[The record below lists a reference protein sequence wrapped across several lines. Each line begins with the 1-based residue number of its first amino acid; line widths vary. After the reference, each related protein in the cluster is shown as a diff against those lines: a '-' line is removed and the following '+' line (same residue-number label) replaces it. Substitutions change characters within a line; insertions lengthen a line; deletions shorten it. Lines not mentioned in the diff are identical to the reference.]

1 MQSSV
6 SSPSPVVSDE
16 TARWAWRLSA
26 FILLY
31 TTWVWSGMRPSF
43 HNVTMLVALA
53 LVAVAFRGGAVRTW
67 ICDPIFWLGLLFLV
81 YLAVPWLNAGR
92 VLYYDV
98 AFQCWQYTPPPCP
111 RWPFAFDRTEAGQMV
126 AWFFPVWV
134 LVLVVRSPLLDGKAA
149 LRLLHLIVL
158 NAGLLALFGVVQ
170 FLSGSRSIYGVTPL
184 SCNFFATFPYSNHAA
199 AFFLMAAA
207 LAAGMLFRIYWRVRG
222 LGGDGPAG
230 LFSLVLFLCLTGAC
244 LSLSRAGILLS
255 GLLGLGLLAY
265 GWRLG
270 RLGFSPADRFRFA
283 VGALTLLTLGA
294 ASIFALGEEL
304 IRHEFTV
311 AQASPVWGHLNMGL
325 SGRPH
330 FVRAAWTMWLDHPWW
345 GVGGWGYRHLVSF
358 YVDPGLW
365 PELQKLGWA
374 NVHCDALQFLAE
386 FGLAGTSLIGA
397 VVVLLVWP
405 ARRSGTGP
413 QPLHVL
419 ALTGLALVLV
429 FSMIDLPF
437 RCPAILYT
445 WSVVL
450 AVLPKIAATA
460 SV

>member
-1 MQSSV
+1 MSSH
-6 SSPSPVVSDE
+6 SPSLSDGA
-16 TARWAWRLSA
+16 ARWAWRLSA

-31 TTWVWSGMRPSF
+31 TTWVWAGMRPSF
-43 HNVTMLVALA
+43 HCVAILAALA
-53 LVAVAFRGGAVRTW
+53 LMAVVIRGGAGRALW
-67 ICDPIFWLGLLFLV
+67 RDPVFWLGLLFFA

-98 AFQCWQYTPPPCP
+98 AFQRWQYTPPPWP
-111 RWPFAFDRTEAGQMV
+111 GWPFSFDRTEAGRMV
-126 AWFFPVWV
+126 AWFFPAWV
-134 LVLVVRSPLLDGKAA
+134 LVLAVRSPLVDGKAA
-149 LRLLHLIVL
+149 LRLLHLIVIS
-158 NAGLLALFGVVQ
+158 AGLLALFGVVQ
-170 FLSGSRSIYGVTPL
+170 FLSGVRSIYGVTPL
-184 SCNFFATFPYSNHAA
+184 CCMFFASFPYANHAA

-222 LGGDGPAG
+222 LAGNGPSG

-255 GLLGLGLLAY
+255 GVLGLGLLAY

-283 VGALTLLTLGA
+283 VGALTLLTLAA
-294 ASIFALGEEL
+294 ASVFALGEQL
-304 IRHEFTV
+304 IHHEFTA
-311 AQASPVWGHLNMGL
+311 AQASPLWGHLNVGL

-330 FVRAAWTMWLDHPWW
+330 FVRAAWAMWLDHPWW

-365 PELQKLGWA
+365 PDLQKMGWA
-374 NVHCDALQFLAE
+374 NVHCDALQFLTE
-386 FGLAGTSLIGA
+386 FGLAGASLLAA
-397 VVVLLVWP
+397 VVGLLAWP
-405 ARRSGTGP
+405 ARRSGSGP
-413 QPLHVL
+413 QPLHLL
-419 ALTGLALVLV
+419 AWVGLALVLV
-429 FSMIDLPF
+429 FSLVDLPF

-450 AVLPKIAATA
+450 AALPKVAAVP